1 MGVGLIVIFV
11 VKGPGVYQMGKN
23 TLLFL
28 MMLLAS
34 PCLTPAQ
41 DINNLR
47 PLDNNQ
53 ALRADTS
60 DWKPHRV
67 IKNMRLSAKNPAI
80 NLSLGGEIRE
90 QVRYYN
96 RVNYGDVDSGTPN
109 TDLFLM
115 QRYMLHANL
124 QLGKH
129 IRFFSQLVSGM
140 VNGKNTILEVDKDL
154 LGVLQ
159 AFADL
164 KFCRSLSH
172 AVPAGTPG
180 IQLRYGS
187 HAGFA

>member
-1 MGVGLIVIFV
+1 MVHEMNRQYTLVWST
-11 VKGPGVYQMGKN
+11 
-23 TLLFL
+23 TLLVSSCAL
-28 MMLLAS
+28 GAE
-34 PCLTPAQ
+34 
-41 DINNLR
+41 DIVNLR

-67 IKNMRLSAKNPAI
+67 IKNMRLSAKNLAI
-80 NLSLGGEIRE
+80 YLSLGGEIRE

-140 VNGKNTILEVDKDL
+140 AMARIP
-154 LGVLQ
+154 
-159 AFADL
+159 
-164 KFCRSLSH
+164 FCR
-172 AVPAGTPG
+172 
-180 IQLRYGS
+180 
-187 HAGFA
+187 